1 MASLPFLLEIK
12 GIVQMAHLPTPGPRL
27 RAGGQPQSP
36 LSSGDLHRDLHA
48 APGSPLHKKPPWNL
62 ANSHCHVQSQP

>member
-1 MASLPFLLEIK
+1 MAPLPFLLEIK

-36 LSSGDLHRDLHA
+36 LSSGDLHRDFHA
-48 APGSPLHKKPPWNL
+48 APGPHFTRSPRGI
-62 ANSHCHVQSQP
+62 